1 MVSTLTPRRNGSAP
15 PTPTTAP
22 KTPVRR
28 RRAGRND
35 LRIGGGVVVIVLCV
49 LAFATLYS
57 HAGERAT
64 VITIARDV
72 PAGHTLT
79 ADDLSTTL
87 ISTDVAI
94 PVMPAS
100 KADSVVGRTAATDLV
115 SGSLLTAGQLRDG
128 PRVATDRAVVGAK
141 LQPGQYPTNL
151 RVGDNVQ
158 LVAVPAAGASPDD
171 AKVTDLGRGRVVDLV
186 TGGTTGDVATV
197 SIDVPQGQANEIAG
211 AGSAARLSLAVV
223 GS

>member
-15 PTPTTAP
+15 PNPTTPGAS
-22 KTPVRR
+22 PVRR

-35 LRIGGGVVVIVLCV
+35 LRIGVGVVVIVLCV

-64 VITIARDV
+64 VITVARDV
-72 PAGHTLT
+72 PAGHTIT
-79 ADDLSTTL
+79 ADDLSTAQ
-87 ISTDVAI
+87 ISTDTSI

-100 KADSVVGRTAATDLV
+100 AVNSVVGRTAATDLA
-115 SGSLLTAGQLRDG
+115 SGSLVTAGQLLDG
-128 PRVATDRAVVGAK
+128 PRVADDRAVVGAK

-151 RVGDNVQ
+151 RIGDHVQ

-186 TGGTTGDVATV
+186 TGGSTGDETTV
-197 SIDVPQGQANEIAG
+197 SIDVPQDHANEIAG
-211 AGSAARLSLAVV
+211 AGSAARLSLVVV